1 MVGFKTLCRL
11 LLGLIGLCWVVIAV
25 CLDAG
30 YSVVLLLVDGV
41 VVSCFIMLV
50 SFGLLF

>member
-1 MVGFKTLCRL
+1 MCRL

-30 YSVVLLLVDGV
+30 YSVALLLVADV
-41 VVSCFIMLV
+41 VASCFVMLV
-50 SFGLLF
+50 SFGLLL